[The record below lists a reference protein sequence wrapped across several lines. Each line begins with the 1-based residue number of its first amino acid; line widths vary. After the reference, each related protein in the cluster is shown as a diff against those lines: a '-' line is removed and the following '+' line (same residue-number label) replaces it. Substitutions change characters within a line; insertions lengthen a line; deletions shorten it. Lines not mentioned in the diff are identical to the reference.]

1 MFAFSP
7 RIPRTWNS
15 SPEAPGRPTIITPG
29 SIYGFKASRNTR
41 WANAGSTKV
50 IMSTPRTASSGFL
63 VIKAGLDLMMLGSW
77 SRRWQVISRSAV
89 CMILLH
95 RSASSWYKLSTL
107 TSVPPCDEAIP
118 AKAWAPLPLPQIRSL
133 ILSVIT
139 SFLENWL
146 NYKFNFVFTT
156 SKPWRFSTNG
166 K

>member
-1 MFAFSP
+1 
-7 RIPRTWNS
+7 
-15 SPEAPGRPTIITPG
+15 
-29 SIYGFKASRNTR
+29 
-41 WANAGSTKV
+41 
-50 IMSTPRTASSGFL
+50 
-63 VIKAGLDLMMLGSW
+63 MMLGSW

-166 K
+166 STAAGYSRPSNLNGWGQACCADNKRAPSITFCQSVETVILKSFVDIFLRIFFHKGKF